1 MSSPQ
6 PFTWPPS
13 VEDMALD
20 LKVDLTE
27 LTDADRAR
35 MGSDLAAAI
44 AKVSELRGSSFDF
57 ADDLLSALPVPTAD
71 ITLGVIRLAGRWFH
85 RRRSPDGLIGA
96 GELGTSRIPAFDA
109 DIERLLG
116 IGRYAG
122 PVFA

>member
-1 MSSPQ
+1 MTTPQ

-13 VEDMALD
+13 VDDMAVDMKAD
-20 LKVDLTE
+20 LGE
-27 LTDADRAR
+27 LTDEDRAR

-44 AKVSELRGSSFDF
+44 AKVAELRGSSYNFH
-57 ADDLLSALPVPTAD
+57 DDLLSPLPTPTPD
-71 ITLGVIRLAGRWFH
+71 ITLGVLRLAGRWFN

-96 GELGTSRIPAFDA
+96 GELGNSRIPSFDA

-122 PVFA
+122 MTFA

>member
-1 MSSPQ
+1 MSTPQ
-6 PFTWPPS
+6 PFTWPPD
-13 VEDMALD
+13 VEDLALD
-20 LKVDLTE
+20 LKVDPAE
-27 LTDADRAR
+27 LTHADLAR

-44 AKVSELRGSSFDF
+44 AKVSELRGSSFNF
-57 ADDLLSALPVPTAD
+57 TDDLLSDLPVPTAD
-71 ITLGVIRLAGRWFH
+71 ITLGVLRLAGRWYA